1 MSYVVSTG
9 MAAFCH
15 GEDHPRSVP
24 VAPGGMPAGFA
35 PEGSFTQPGAQ
46 LVSRE
51 ALRAGHRGVSGRDQH
66 HLPARPL
73 ATFGQGPLGRTDR
86 GVSGLACHRGLGQ
99 EQRPEVLNGDHLVVV
114 HDPPG
119 PDAGRV
125 GVLPGG
131 LLVQLRRL
139 APGPPV
145 SAGWGVPALAP
156 PAGHLPLG
164 LGQFGGAAFPVTAVR
179 QVIGGIGSGGG
190 GSDTPVNADR
200 AAGFW
205 RWRWLAGDDE
215 RGVPVAKAV
224 PVDADAG
231 RFGRQFPGLTKTVSR
246 ISWQPLAGPRWRLS
260 SAMSKTSGT
269 SECRPFLPT
278 AETRGFPGGSR

>member
-1 MSYVVSTG
+1 MSYVVGTG

-24 VAPGGMPAGFA
+24 VAPGGMPARFA
-35 PEGSFTQPGAQ
+35 PEGSFTQPGAL

-51 ALRAGHRGVSGRDQH
+51 ALRAGHRGVGGRNQH

-73 ATFGQGPLGRTDR
+73 AASGQFPLGRADR
-86 GVSGLACHRGLGQ
+86 GVGGLACHRGLGQ
-99 EQRPEVLNGDHLVVV
+99 EQRPEVRNGDHLVAG

-145 SAGWGVPALAP
+145 SAGGGLPVRAP
-156 PAGHLPLG
+156 PAGLVRWALASSAAITPVPTGVMAPLPRPRWLAFLLSG
-164 LGQFGGAAFPVTAVR
+164 DRRFARSRPPDPASLRPRVGCQAALTWREVRGGAARSAR
-179 QVIGGIGSGGG
+179 SGR
-190 GSDTPVNADR
+190 PAR
-200 AAGFW
+200 LGFW
-205 RWRWLAGDDE
+205 
-215 RGVPVAKAV
+215 
-224 PVDADAG
+224 
-231 RFGRQFPGLTKTVSR
+231 PGPALR
-246 ISWQPLAGPRWRLS
+246 ACFRP
-260 SAMSKTSGT
+260 GT
-269 SECRPFLPT
+269 
-278 AETRGFPGGSR
+278 A